1 MITNNRVEIRVE
13 RIMNGIIIVWD
24 QEFNNY
30 FTGLYFVRA
39 IE

>member
-1 MITNNRVEIRVE
+1 MGKTYKESYNN
-13 RIMNGIIIVWD
+13 IVLD
-24 QEFNNY
+24 QEDNNY